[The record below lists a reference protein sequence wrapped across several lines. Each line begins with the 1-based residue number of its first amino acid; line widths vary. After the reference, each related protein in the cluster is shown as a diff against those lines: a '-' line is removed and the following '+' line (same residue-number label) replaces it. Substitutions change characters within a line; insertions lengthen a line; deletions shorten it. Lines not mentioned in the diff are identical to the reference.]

1 MNSDEYSIFIRR
13 ELVREERCRDEK
25 QTFGDVRTSA
35 RLHGARVVEIIL
47 ALSREHI
54 SWWFIKRREPVYRE
68 PSTKEGEEGSQ
79 GVGWRTECGLTGR
92 PSPAFSS
99 IMDQERKKERER
111 NERREKRGR
120 EENWPNRLWI
130 LMGSIGVLEY
140 SFTISN
146 IFHEKS
152 VIHRTWNALFPN
164 VYHKIPA
171 VTPNC

>member
-1 MNSDEYSIFIRR
+1 MNSDGYSIFIRR

-99 IMDQERKKERER
+99 IMDQERKKEREEWEKR
-111 NERREKRGR
+111 ETRERRELAQPPLDPNGLHWGARIFFHYLGHLPR
-120 EENWPNRLWI
+120 EKCNPPYMER
-130 LMGSIGVLEY
+130 
-140 SFTISN
+140 SFS
-146 IFHEKS
+146 
-152 VIHRTWNALFPN
+152 
-164 VYHKIPA
+164 
-171 VTPNC
+171 

>member
-1 MNSDEYSIFIRR
+1 MIGQIIDELRRIQDIYSTGTRSGGEVPRREADIRR
-13 ELVREERCRDEK
+13 RSY
-25 QTFGDVRTSA
+25 FGKVTWSA
-35 RLHGARVVEIIL
+35 RSRNNIGAL
-47 ALSREHI
+47 REHI

-99 IMDQERKKERER
+99 IVDQERRKEKREKER
-111 NERREKRGR
+111 NERGEKRGR

-140 SFTISN
+140 SFTISD
-146 IFHEKS
+146 IF
-152 VIHRTWNALFPN
+152 
-164 VYHKIPA
+164 
-171 VTPNC
+171 